1 MASPSCF
8 VRREISHSEGEYVRR
23 IESVKP
29 LPKGWNRRNC
39 LAAIRAFDAFS
50 QEESG
55 RALRKTAAIPLAGS
69 ATSPAMTLN
78 PIIVPIIPPNIRPRA
93 DNMGN
98 LNPRVAKVGVRT
110 KVPTAMTA
118 MKKYVRNSSNL
129 GKVWLQD

>member
-1 MASPSCF
+1 M
-8 VRREISHSEGEYVRR
+8 RR
-23 IESVKP
+23 IESAKP

-39 LAAIRAFDAFS
+39 PAAIRALDGFS

-55 RALRKTAAIPLAGS
+55 GALRKTATIPLARN
-69 ATSPAMTLN
+69 ATSPAMTRK

-129 GKVWLQD
+129 GKVWLPD